1 MISIFSI
8 IDKVF
13 RNLLKRF
20 FKKLYKIEK
29 RLWLK
34 VGCFF
39 CENSI
44 SVWNEKNAYH
54 TIPIYGNCMISNFF
68 IIDKVFRN
76 LLKRFVEKL
85 YMCQKRFWLNVSFF
99 LSENNI

>member
-1 MISIFSI
+1 MKKLRFLFFEKNLYHTIPIYGNCMISIFFI

-54 TIPIYGNCMISNFF
+54 T
-68 IIDKVFRN
+68 
-76 LLKRFVEKL
+76 
-85 YMCQKRFWLNVSFF
+85 
-99 LSENNI
+99 LSLWDGL